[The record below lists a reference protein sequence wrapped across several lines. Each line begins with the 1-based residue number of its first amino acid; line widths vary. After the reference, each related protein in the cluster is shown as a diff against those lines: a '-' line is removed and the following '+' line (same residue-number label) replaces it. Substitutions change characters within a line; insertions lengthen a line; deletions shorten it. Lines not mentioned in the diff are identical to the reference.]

1 MQLEIITP
9 DKNIYKG
16 EVDYVNFPGADGSFG
31 VLKDHAPVIS
41 TLKEG
46 EITLLQAEGGATHFD
61 SDTGN
66 LTRSTKND
74 KEFTFKVKGGV
85 VEVVNNKIIVLA
97 Q

>member
-16 EVDYVNFPGADGSFG
+16 NVDYVNFPGADGSFG
-31 VLKDHAPVIS
+31 VLKGHAPIIS

-46 EITLLQAEGGATHFD
+46 EITLLQAEGGATNFD
-61 SDTGN
+61 SETGN
-66 LTRSTKND
+66 LTRSTKRD
-74 KEFTFKVKGGV
+74 KEFTFRVKGGV
-85 VEVVNNKIIVLA
+85 VEVVNDKIIVLA